1 MSETPYL
8 KLQLTPSS
16 EWDTKKYG
24 DFITELAGSDETS
37 TLQKIDTAI
46 KNVNDDLT
54 SHEGD
59 SISHITAD
67 ERNAWNRKASA
78 THASQHSASGSDPIT
93 PADIGAVA
101 VGDTVNPNI
110 LDNGYFGNPVNQRGL
125 TEYNTGVPAIYTIDR
140 WQARNA
146 DGSVV
151 VEGDGVRVTC
161 ASTAYNLYFEQY
173 IEPTA
178 DDVPVYASALVTEV
192 TGTVYMQLVYT
203 DGTYSTSGGAL
214 KAGLKEIQCTK
225 PVNRVMFQIN
235 KNGGSVNIKSV
246 KLEYGTQQTL
256 AHKDTSGNWVLNEI
270 PDYNEEF
277 LKCIQ
282 STADTHDTYAN
293 KVVATQDWAVA
304 KSEKGVAGGIASLG
318 SDGKVPSA
326 QLPDLNYAPS
336 THASQ
341 HGASGSDPVTPAA
354 IGAYPNGS
362 KGAVNCNNLSD
373 GAWTISAS
381 ATNGPGAFACTLFH
395 KDWNV
400 DFASQIAFGADR
412 NVYYRVKT
420 SGSWLAWQEMYST
433 LRYPSPSKIG
443 ALPITGGTVTGHLN
457 VKSFSLSDYSSAIEI
472 GKNIDFHLNGSTN
485 DFDARLAYD
494 SGDLLF
500 RLLGGDYKT
509 ILHTGNL
516 SDNNISRMTLIS
528 YTGTGTSG
536 ESNKTTITCPAP
548 PKMVIVFRKGTSLA
562 PASKDT
568 IGSEGDDCWGNGFM
582 WTYGAYDVAIYE
594 GAQARILEFTQ
605 SGNTLS
611 WYANLASAQQNSS
624 GDTYYALVWY

>member
-59 SISHITAD
+59 SISHITAE
-67 ERNAWNRKASA
+67 ERELWNNR
-78 THASQHSASGSDPIT
+78 TPLVHASQHATGGSDPVT
-93 PADIGAVA
+93 PAAIG
-101 VGDTVNPNI
+101 
-110 LDNGYFGNPVNQRGL
+110 
-125 TEYNTGVPAIYTIDR
+125 
-140 WQARNA
+140 
-146 DGSVV
+146 
-151 VEGDGVRVTC
+151 
-161 ASTAYNLYFEQY
+161 
-173 IEPTA
+173 
-178 DDVPVYASALVTEV
+178 
-192 TGTVYMQLVYT
+192 
-203 DGTYSTSGGAL
+203 
-214 KAGLKEIQCTK
+214 
-225 PVNRVMFQIN
+225 
-235 KNGGSVNIKSV
+235 
-246 KLEYGTQQTL
+246 
-256 AHKDTSGNWVLNEI
+256 
-270 PDYNEEF
+270 
-277 LKCIQ
+277 
-282 STADTHDTYAN
+282 
-293 KVVATQDWAVA
+293 AVA

-420 SGSWLAWQEMYST
+420 GGSWLAWQEMYST

-443 ALPITGGTVTGHLN
+443 ALA
-457 VKSFSLSDYSSAIEI
+457 K
-472 GKNIDFHLNGSTN
+472 
-485 DFDARLAYD
+485 
-494 SGDLLF
+494 SGDTMTGSLTISHSSYPDLDIKNTGSGSITKI
-500 RLLGGDYKT
+500 RNSAHRTQIMSQEDTSNYRSLTLNDKSVTTDAGNILQIQQIDGGVQTASYNVY
-509 ILHTGNL
+509 HTGYKPSPADIGAVAKSGDTMTGDLILARSGYPAINL
-516 SDNNISRMTLIS
+516 RD
-528 YTGTGTSG
+528 TS
-536 ESNKTTITCPAP
+536 
-548 PKMVIVFRKGTSLA
+548 
-562 PASKDT
+562 
-568 IGSEGDDCWGNGFM
+568 
-582 WTYGAYDVAIYE
+582 
-594 GAQARILEFTQ
+594 
-605 SGNTLS
+605 
-611 WYANLASAQQNSS
+611 NSS
-624 GDTYYALVWY
+624 GGRFQHSNHATTLESRDTNTDSNRRYISIYDKTKQDDVKEALGLTDVVNDSYKTYTLLHSGNISDYNMDWVTVWPIPFTYNSLTVYTSPDTDESYKRKIIDLPEVIDCSAYYYDFRFTVYGLMKKGGTSISERLVTANLIHTVQTYDDGTTGYFGNELCGMQSSEAVSSMSSNLDFPGIYRMTIQTQPNSGKQCIFFEGSKGGVQKSFGEGVTINSSDVLGTNKFTKLEFKINVGSSPKPIQTYGIKFEYRKTYKKG

>member
-59 SISHITAD
+59 SISHITAE
-67 ERNAWNRKASA
+67 ERELWNDR
-78 THASQHSASGSDPIT
+78 TPLVHASQHATGGSDPVT
-93 PADIGAVA
+93 PAAIG
-101 VGDTVNPNI
+101 
-110 LDNGYFGNPVNQRGL
+110 
-125 TEYNTGVPAIYTIDR
+125 
-140 WQARNA
+140 
-146 DGSVV
+146 
-151 VEGDGVRVTC
+151 
-161 ASTAYNLYFEQY
+161 
-173 IEPTA
+173 
-178 DDVPVYASALVTEV
+178 
-192 TGTVYMQLVYT
+192 
-203 DGTYSTSGGAL
+203 
-214 KAGLKEIQCTK
+214 
-225 PVNRVMFQIN
+225 
-235 KNGGSVNIKSV
+235 
-246 KLEYGTQQTL
+246 
-256 AHKDTSGNWVLNEI
+256 
-270 PDYNEEF
+270 
-277 LKCIQ
+277 
-282 STADTHDTYAN
+282 
-293 KVVATQDWAVA
+293 AVA

-443 ALPITGGTVTGHLN
+443 ALPITGGTVTGHLS